1 MMPVGEALTIL
12 MEFIVLCRGSVSLI
26 VMPSDITHFIAYKNI
41 ATCFVVF
48 LGTSSVPLPT
58 FTEVLPDIK

>member
-1 MMPVGEALTIL
+1 MPVGEALKIL

-26 VMPSDITHFIAYKNI
+26 VMPSNITHFIAYKNT
-41 ATCFVVF
+41 AACFVLF
-48 LGTSSVPLPT
+48 LGTSSVILPT